1 MGKRAAG
8 DDATTQLF
16 SAAGLGELLE
26 QLSIVS
32 GQRETRLSWF
42 GPAASPA
49 EDLGPAPSAD
59 LCAYHE
65 LLGGG
70 RARGGRFT
78 LQPLVATAMADVQ
91 RDAER
96 DRHLRAR
103 LRSIFCATALVAEGE
118 DTAILVSLVGTGLW
132 ETSKVYR
139 APCDAPELR
148 PIDSSLTSWL
158 YGELQ
163 EGPAPAFE
171 GDEARPR
178 DATRKRF
185 LQLVRGAKLAP
196 EVDPR
201 ALWKR
206 CDWLVDVFFE
216 LGAKERPE
224 LLAQAAPFAS
234 YLREKEQIALW
245 PHLACYWLCAH
256 YFCGNDE
263 ELEETMELAT
273 EHTHPA
279 VVELRQVYAL
289 LRERPSAVFGRW
301 SGEELAAQRR
311 AVVDEAPSRLLGPG
325 AKARRRG

>member
-1 MGKRAAG
+1 MGKKVAG
-8 DDATTQLF
+8 DDATTQIF
-16 SAAGLGELLE
+16 SATGLGELLE

-32 GQRETRLSWF
+32 GTSKTRREW
-42 GPAASPA
+42 
-49 EDLGPAPSAD
+49 LGPTPSAD
-59 LCAYHE
+59 LCAYQE

-70 RARGGRFT
+70 RARVGRFT
-78 LQPLVATAMADVQ
+78 LQPLIATAMADVQ

-96 DRHLRAR
+96 DRLVRAR
-103 LRSIFCATALVAEGE
+103 LRTIFCAAAVVAEGQE
-118 DTAILVSLVGTGLW
+118 EAILVSLVGAGLW
-132 ETSKVYR
+132 QTSKVYR
-139 APCDAPELR
+139 APFDAPELR
-148 PIDSSLTSWL
+148 AIDGSLTSWL

-185 LQLVRGAKLAP
+185 LQLVRSAKLAP

-201 ALWKR
+201 TLWKR

-224 LLAQAAPFAS
+224 LLAQAAPFSA
-234 YLREKEQIALW
+234 YLREKDQIAHW

-263 ELEETMELAT
+263 ELDETMELAAR
-273 EHTHPA
+273 HTHPA
-279 VVELRQVYAL
+279 VVELRQVRAL
-289 LRERPSAVFGRW
+289 LRERPTAVFGRW
-301 SGEELAAQRR
+301 GGEELAAQRN
-311 AVVDEAPSRLLGPG
+311 AVVEEAPSRLLGPG
-325 AKARRRG
+325 AKARRRA